1 MFREVP
7 VLPVVVPLGAVVLG
21 LLLWR
26 LHRSGRLTLP
36 RAAVALALAVYAA
49 GVVANTVF
57 PIFLDKP
64 ASSAAWDAHLVLVPL
79 VEYEVVDAL
88 TNVLVFVPL
97 GMLVPLLLARTS
109 WWRVVVAAAAF
120 SLAIEVTQY
129 VTSHLLGG
137 GHIADASDL
146 LFNVVGGV
154 LGFALFTLLSRVPAL
169 DAFFDRFRWSAA
181 PRPGGSRGSRGS
193 RADGTDARRARSA
206 VEL

>member
-7 VLPVVVPLGAVVLG
+7 VLPVVIPLGAVVLA

-26 LHRSGRLTLP
+26 LHRTGRLTVP

-64 ASSAAWDAHLVLVPL
+64 VTSAAWDAHLVLVPL
-79 VEYEVVDAL
+79 VDYEVADAL
-88 TNVLVFVPL
+88 MNVLVFVPL
-97 GMLVPLLLARTS
+97 GMLLPLLLARTS
-109 WWRVVVAAAAF
+109 WWRVVLAAAAF

-154 LGFALFTLLSRVPAL
+154 LGFGLFTLLSRVPAL
-169 DAFFDRFRWSAA
+169 DAFFDRFRWSPA
-181 PRPGGSRGSRGS
+181 PRPRGSRGS

-206 VEL
+206 IER

>member
-7 VLPVVVPLGAVVLG
+7 VLPVVIPLGAVVLA

-26 LHRSGRLTLP
+26 LHRTGRLTVP

-64 ASSAAWDAHLVLVPL
+64 VTSAAWDAHLVLVPL
-79 VEYEVVDAL
+79 VDYEVADAL
-88 TNVLVFVPL
+88 MNVLVFVPL
-97 GMLVPLLLARTS
+97 GMLLPLLLARTS
-109 WWRVVVAAAAF
+109 WWRVVLAAAAF

-154 LGFALFTLLSRVPAL
+154 LGFGLFTLLSGVPAL
-169 DAFFDRFRWSAA
+169 DAFFDRFRWSPA
-181 PRPGGSRGSRGS
+181 PRPRGS
-193 RADGTDARRARSA
+193 RAHRPDARRARSA
-206 VEL
+206 VER

>member
-7 VLPVVVPLGAVVLG
+7 VLPVVIPLGAVVLA

-26 LHRSGRLTLP
+26 LHRTDRLTVP

-64 ASSAAWDAHLVLVPL
+64 VTSAPWDAHLVLVPL
-79 VEYEVVDAL
+79 VDYEVADAL

-97 GMLVPLLLARTS
+97 GMLVPLLLTRTS
-109 WWRVVVAAAAF
+109 WWRVVLAAAAF

-129 VTSHLLGG
+129 VTAHLLGG

-154 LGFALFTLLSRVPAL
+154 LGLALFTVLSHVPAL
-169 DAFFDRFRWSAA
+169 DAFFDRFRWSAV
-181 PRPGGSRGSRGS
+181 PRPGGSRGSRL
-193 RADGTDARRARSA
+193 DGTEAGRARSA
-206 VEL
+206 VQR